1 MLWEGPGPCAACREA
16 PPPQQRTLVWGEH
29 DGLLRRAVLMAKHG
43 GRDELA
49 GPLAGRLAAAVSA
62 GGLERGTDLVCEVPT
77 HPLRAVFRGVVLAR
91 ELASAVARRLG
102 LPRASALG
110 RRGLLRQAGRT
121 RAARRNLP
129 AAAFRASA
137 RVRGRHVLLV
147 DDVMTTGT
155 TLRRAAAALLRSG
168 AASVRCA
175 VLAAA
180 PDPRRLP

>member
-1 MLWEGPGPCAACREA
+1 M
-16 PPPQQRTLVWGEH
+16 TVVWGEH
-29 DGLLRRAVLMAKHG
+29 DGLLRRAVLLAKHG

-49 GPLAGRLAAAVSA
+49 GPLAERLAALVWTAEVA
-62 GGLERGTDLVCEVPT
+62 CGADLVCEVPT
-77 HPLRAVFRGVVLAR
+77 HPVRAAFRGVILAR
-91 ELASAVARRLG
+91 ELARGVARRLG
-102 LPRASALG
+102 LPRRAVLR
-110 RRGLLRQAGRT
+110 RRGLRRQVGRT
-121 RAARRNLP
+121 RAARRALP
-129 AAAFRASA
+129 ARSFSA
-137 RVRGRHVLLV
+137 RSGARGRHVLLV